1 MVIKIYAFIWLMLIA
16 SAGLLFMTRGFSE
29 MTLTI
34 FGFALSTLVFAGI
47 IAVLPWWVDKRYTW
61 KYQDR

>member
-1 MVIKIYAFIWLMLIA
+1 MVTKIYALIWAFMIA
-16 SAGLLFMTRGFSE
+16 SAGLLFLTTSFSE
-29 MTLTI
+29 VTLTI

-47 IAVLPWWVDKRYTW
+47 VVVLPWWVDKRYNW